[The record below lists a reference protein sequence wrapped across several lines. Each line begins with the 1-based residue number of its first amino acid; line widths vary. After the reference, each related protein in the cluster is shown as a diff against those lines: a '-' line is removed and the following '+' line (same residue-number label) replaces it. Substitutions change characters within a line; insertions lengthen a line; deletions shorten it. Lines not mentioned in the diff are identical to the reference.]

1 MTIYNELNRISI
13 KKYLASKGIYPTKE
27 HGYYGMYRSPFR
39 EETNASMK
47 VDYAKNLWHDFG
59 TNDGGTMIDLVM
71 RINNCSLKEAIDELN
86 RYNSTSVNQYNNT
99 TAPKSESFSFHGS
112 GIIVQKAQPITN
124 PALINY
130 LREREINLDIARQ
143 HCKEI
148 HYTANNKP
156 FFAIG
161 FPNNSK
167 GWILR
172 SEPFK
177 GCTSM
182 DITTRLN
189 TEGDKDSC
197 LVFEGFMDYLSFLTL
212 KGTQSANQ
220 NVVVLNSVANLSKV
234 MNFIQSHKNIYT
246 YLDNDEAGKKTTQQ
260 IKTAC
265 PNSVVSD
272 QSVHY
277 AKYKDLN
284 EYLIS
289 TKKVKQE
296 KPKVEVKRKPSGGF
310 KR

>member
-13 KKYLASKGIYPTKE
+13 KEYLASKSIYPAKE
-27 HGYYGMYRSPFR
+27 HGYYGMYCSPFR
-39 EETNASMK
+39 KETNASTK
-47 VDYAKNLWHDFG
+47 VDYVKKLWHDFG

-71 RINNCSLKEAIDELN
+71 RLNSCSLKEAIDELN

-112 GIIVQKAQPITN
+112 GIIVQKAQSITN

-130 LREREINLDIARQ
+130 LKERGINLDIARQ

-161 FPNNSK
+161 FPNDSK

-182 DITTRLN
+182 DVTIHLN
-189 TEGDKDSC
+189 TEGDKNSC

-212 KGTQSANQ
+212 KGNQSANQ
-220 NVVVLNSVANLSKV
+220 NVIVLNSVANLSKAI
-234 MNFIQSHKNIYT
+234 NFIQSHKNIYT
-246 YLDNDEAGKKTTQQ
+246 YLDNDDAGKKTTQQ

-265 PNSVVSD
+265 LNSTVSD
-272 QSVHY
+272 QSTY
-277 AKYKDLN
+277 YTKYKDLN
-284 EYLIS
+284 EYLTS
-289 TKKVKQE
+289 TKQIQKSVKKQSQM
-296 KPKVEVKRKPSGGF
+296 KLKR
-310 KR
+310 